1 MESQQSSPPDNF
13 LKKNKIA
20 LTAVLVVGIIIAVAA
35 FFFFKKEKHHD
46 YNQKYS
52 KYIESYTSGT
62 VSKKSFI
69 RVHLANQVKT
79 LSDVGVADNR
89 DLFSFSPSVKG
100 KTYWIDAQTVE
111 FRPDE
116 PLKSGEAYDATFNLN
131 KVTETEE
138 GLEEFDFNFRVIKP
152 GLSLTQNGLVSQ
164 NNTSLDYMKLSGEIS
179 TSDQEDPKAI
189 EKALELDFGQPLKIK
204 WAHNPEKNSYVFN
217 IDSIKKTKTDTEL
230 TLKWSGDPIYADN
243 EGEMKV
249 QVPALGVFKVLDIK
263 AVQGQ
268 EDYALVQFSEPVGV
282 AQDLSGMLSLSG
294 ISDLRFTIDASQ
306 VKIYAPVNLEGA
318 YTVTVNPGV
327 ENINGKKLGVE
338 KTGAIS
344 FENKLPSVTISGSG
358 TILPNSG
365 KLVMPFEAVNLKAVD
380 VTIIKIYENNIPQ
393 FFQNNNYKDGNEL
406 RRVGKPVVEKT
417 IRLDEDKALNLHKK
431 NRFVLDLDKLLK
443 TEPGAMYRITI
454 GFRQSYH
461 VYQCGTEDGN
471 TASSGLSEEEDEYH
485 GYSENIDEDDDFWSR
500 YSGYY
505 PDNYRWEDRENPCKP
520 SYYTTDKWASRN
532 VMASNIGLIAK
543 RGNDNSMMI
552 VATDL
557 LTAQPMSG
565 VTLELLDYQRQLI
578 TTVKTG
584 GDGMVSFDLKRKPFL
599 LIAKNGEERGYLKM
613 DDGSSLPL
621 SRFDV
626 SGDVVQ
632 NGLKGFIYGERGVWR
647 PGDSLYLS
655 FILEDK
661 LKKLP
666 GGYPVTFELYNPQ
679 GQLIRRSINGKP
691 LNGFYAFKTVTEST
705 APTGNWLAKVK
716 AGGSVF
722 SKTIKIET
730 VMPNRLKINFNTG
743 DVGYLGIGGA
753 SYATLSANWLFGSPG
768 KNLKAKVDVNLNT
781 MKTMFKGFEAYEFDN
796 PTVVFQSQV
805 KTIFDGKLNDN
816 GVAQVSTSLN
826 ENKTAPGM
834 LKANF
839 TTKVFEAGG
848 NFSIDNFSIPY
859 HVYENYYGIKTP
871 EGERLSGM
879 LVTGKDH
886 TVNIVNVDRNGKLVK
901 GGKTVD
907 VELYKVQWR
916 WWWEQDDE
924 NSFANFTQNSY
935 NKLVKKENIT
945 LQDGKGNWNLRIN
958 EPEWGRYLIL
968 VRDLN
973 GGHVTG
979 KSVYIDWPGWAQR
992 EQANNPTEASML
1004 SFTSNKPKYNVG
1016 EDVVLTI
1023 PSGKGGRALISIENG
1038 SRVLKTF
1045 WTDTKPGQTQFTFK
1059 AEAAMAPNVFA
1070 NVTLLQPHAQTV
1082 NDLPIRMYGAIPLL
1096 IEDPQTILKPV
1107 IKMADKIKP
1116 ETENTITIA
1125 EQNGKAMTYTIAIV
1139 DEGLL
1144 DLTRFKTP
1152 DPHGIF
1158 YAREGLGVKTWDLFD
1173 YVLGAW
1179 GGNLERILSIGGDGS
1194 INRNLNPA
1202 KANRFVP
1209 VVKYLG
1215 PFALGK
1221 GESKVHKFK
1230 LPQYIGA
1237 VRAMVVAGQDGAYGF
1252 AEKSV
1257 QVKKPL
1263 MLLATLP
1270 RVIGPGES
1278 FTLPATIFATEPN
1291 LKNVSVQLKA
1301 TNLQVIGGAS
1311 KQLAFKQPGEQLAY
1325 FQIKV
1330 PELIGIAKVQ
1340 ITAQSGTEKAVYD
1353 VEMDIRNPNPYV
1365 TNVVSA
1371 VIQPGS
1377 NWSVGYSPIGM
1388 NGTNSGSVEL
1398 SAIPPIDLKKRLSY
1412 LMQYP
1417 HGCVEQTTSSVFP
1430 QLFLDKL
1437 TALNESQKAKTEMN
1451 IKAGINRLRG
1461 FQTPDGGLSYWPGEG
1476 NSDEWGTNYAG
1487 HFLIEAQNVGYTLP
1501 VGMAD
1506 ELLRYLKT
1514 KASAWV
1520 PNSTNFYGGDLSQA
1534 YRLYVL
1540 ALAKR
1545 PDIAAMNRLRGFQY
1559 LSVTAK
1565 WRLAAAYKLAGQ
1577 NDAAGNLIKGLS
1589 TEIQPYNQLGGT
1601 YGSDLRDEAMILETL
1616 TLLGRTSS
1624 AAQILQTVAAEMG
1637 KDSWYSTQ
1645 TTAYSLLAIAK
1656 FCGQTS
1662 SSASLK
1668 YSYTVDGKKG
1678 NVNSAQYIISTPLT
1692 FKGGSSAGQG
1702 AVSVTNTGKGVLFA
1716 RLILQG
1722 QPSAGQNT
1730 FLPNNPDALDM
1741 SISYKLLNGK
1751 PLDPGILR
1759 QGTDFYAEVTI
1770 KNPGRMGY
1778 YEQMALTQIFPSGW
1792 EIINT
1797 RVNDNESII
1806 ASSPYTYRDIRD
1818 DRVFTYFNLRENE
1831 TVVYKVL
1838 LNASYIGRY
1847 YLSAT
1852 QCEAMYN
1859 NNISATEAGKWV
1871 QVVK

>member
-1 MESQQSSPPDNF
+1 MESSRSSFIQRN
-13 LKKNKIA
+13 KKPLIIGSVAVVLLGIA
-20 LTAVLVVGIIIAVAA
+20 SI
-35 FFFFKKEKHHD
+35 FFFKKEKPKD

-52 KYIESYTSGT
+52 KYIEAYTSGT
-62 VSKKSFI
+62 ISKKSFI
-69 RVHLANQVKT
+69 RVHLASEVKT
-79 LSDVGVADNR
+79 MSDVGVADSR

-100 KTYWIDAQTVE
+100 KAYWIDAQTVE

-116 PLKSGEAYDATFNLN
+116 PLKSGETYEANFDLS
-131 KVTETEE
+131 KVTETEKD
-138 GLEEFDFNFRVIKP
+138 LEEFEFGFRVIKP
-152 GLSLTQNGLVSQ
+152 GMSLSQDGLVSQ
-164 NNTSLDYMKLSGEIS
+164 NNTSLDYMKLKGEIT

-189 EKALELDFGQPLKIK
+189 EKALSIDFPQTLKVK
-204 WAHNPEKNSYVFN
+204 WQHNPEKNTSAFT
-217 IDSIKKTKTDTEL
+217 IDSIKKSGQDTKL
-230 TLKWSGDPIYADN
+230 TLKWSGDAIDADSK
-243 EGEMKV
+243 GEETV
-249 QVPALGVFKVLDIK
+249 AVPAKGVFKILNMK
-263 AVQGQ
+263 AVQDL
-268 EDYALVQFSEPVGV
+268 EDYALIQLSEPVGV
-282 AQDLSGMLSLSG
+282 AQDLAGLISLSG
-294 ISDLRFTIDASQ
+294 LSDLRFTIDASQ
-306 VKIYAPVNLEGA
+306 VKVYSALALEGN
-318 YTVTVNPGV
+318 YTFTVNSGI
-327 ENINGKKLGVE
+327 ENINGKKLGAG
-338 KTGAIS
+338 KTANIV
-344 FENKLPSVTISGSG
+344 FENKLPSVVIAGSG

-365 KLVMPFEAVNLKAVD
+365 KLVLPFEATNLKAVD
-380 VTIIKIYENNIPQ
+380 VTVIKIYENNIPQ
-393 FFQNNNYKDGNEL
+393 FFQTNSYKDGGEI
-406 RRVGKPVVEKT
+406 RRVGKPVVQKT

-431 NRFVLDLDKLLK
+431 NRFTLDLDKLIK

-454 GFRQSYH
+454 GFRNEYN
-461 VYQCGTEDGN
+461 VFKCVEVTNEDG
-471 TASSGLSEEEDEYH
+471 SSDEDDYR
-485 GYSENIDEDDDFWSR
+485 GYGEKIDEDDEFWER
-500 YSGYY
+500 YNSYY
-505 PDNYRWEDRENPCKP
+505 PNNYRWEDRDNPCTP
-520 SYYTTDKWASRN
+520 SYYTNDKWASRN
-532 VMASNIGLIAK
+532 VMASNIGIIAK
-543 RGNDNSMMI
+543 RGNDNSMLI
-552 VATDL
+552 VTTNL
-557 LTAQPMSG
+557 LTAEPMSG
-565 VTLELLDYQRQLI
+565 VTLELLDYQRQI
-578 TTVKTG
+578 IHTVKTD
-584 GDGMVSFDLKRKPFL
+584 GDGMATFDLKRKPFL
-599 LIAKNGEERGYLKM
+599 LIAKNGDERGYLKM

-626 SGDVVQ
+626 GGDVVQ
-632 NGLKGFIYGERGVWR
+632 NGLKGYIYGERGVWR
-647 PGDSLYLS
+647 PGDSIFVS

-679 GQLIRRSINGKP
+679 GQLIKRIINGKP
-691 LNGFYAFKTVTEST
+691 LNGFYAFKTATENT

-716 AGGSVF
+716 AGGAVF
-722 SKTIKIET
+722 SKTIKVET
-730 VMPNRLKINFNTG
+730 VMPNRLKINFNIGNAT
-743 DVGYLGIGGA
+743 YLGIGGA
-753 SYATLSANWLFGSPG
+753 SSATLSANWLFGSVG

-781 MKTMFKGFEAYEFDN
+781 MKTTFKGFDEYTFDN

-805 KTIFDGKLNDN
+805 KTIFEGTLNEN
-816 GVAQVSTSLN
+816 GTAVVNTSLN
-826 ENKTAPGM
+826 ENNTAPGM

-859 HVYENYYGIKTP
+859 HVYNNYYGIKTP
-871 EGERLSGM
+871 DGDKLSGM
-879 LVTGKDH
+879 LVTGQDH
-886 TVNIVNVDRNGKLVK
+886 KVNIVNVDRNGKLVR
-901 GGKTVD
+901 GGKTVE

-916 WWWEQDDE
+916 WWWDQDDQ
-924 NSFANFTQNSY
+924 NSYANFTQNSY

-945 LQDGKGNWNLRIN
+945 LSDGKGSWNLRID

-968 VRDLN
+968 VRDVN

-1004 SFTSNKPKYNVG
+1004 SFTANKTKFNVG

-1045 WTDTKPGQTQFTFK
+1045 WTETKPGQTQFTFK
-1059 AEAAMAPNVFA
+1059 AEKNMAPNVFA
-1070 NVTLLQPHAQTV
+1070 VVTLLQPHAQTV

-1096 IEDPQTILKPV
+1096 IEDPETILKPV

-1116 ETENTITIA
+1116 ETENTITVA

-1152 DPHGIF
+1152 DPHSAF

-1194 INRNLNPA
+1194 INKNLNPA

-1221 GESKVHKFK
+1221 GESKTHKFT

-1252 AEKSV
+1252 TEKSV

-1278 FTLPATIFATEPN
+1278 FTLPATVFATENN
-1291 LKNVSVQLKA
+1291 LKNVTVQLQA
-1301 TNLQVIGGAS
+1301 QNLQVVGS
-1311 KQLAFKQPGEQLAY
+1311 KTQQLGFKQPGEQMAY
-1325 FQIKV
+1325 FEIKA
-1330 PELIGIAKVQ
+1330 PEVTGIAKVK
-1340 ITAQSGTEKAVYD
+1340 IIAQSGSEKAVYD
-1353 VEMDIRNPNPYV
+1353 VEMDIRNPNPFV

-1371 VIQPGS
+1371 VVEPGA
-1377 NWSVGYSPIGM
+1377 NWSLNYAPIGM
-1388 NGTNSGSVEL
+1388 AGTNSGAVEL
-1398 SAIPPIDLKKRLSY
+1398 SSIPPINLKKRLSY

-1417 HGCVEQTTSSVFP
+1417 HGCVEQTTSGVFP
-1430 QLFLDKL
+1430 QLFLNKL
-1437 TALNESQKAKTEMN
+1437 TALNEQQKATTERN
-1451 IKAGINRLRG
+1451 IKAGINRLKG
-1461 FQTPDGGLSYWPGEG
+1461 FQTTDGGLSYWPGEG
-1476 NSDEWGTNYAG
+1476 TSDEWGTNYAA
-1487 HFLIEAQNVGYTLP
+1487 HFLVESQNAGYTLP
-1501 VGMAD
+1501 VGMMD
-1506 ELLRYLKT
+1506 ELVRYLKA
-1514 KASAWV
+1514 KANNWA
-1520 PNSTNFYGGDLSQA
+1520 PNSSNFYGGDLSQS

-1545 PDIAAMNRLRGFQY
+1545 PEIAAMNRLRAFEY
-1559 LSVTAK
+1559 LSVSAK

-1577 NDAAGNLIKGLS
+1577 ADAANKLIQNLP

-1601 YGSDLRDEAMILETL
+1601 YGTELRDEAMILETL
-1616 TLLGRTSS
+1616 TLLGRKGTS
-1624 AAQILQTVAAEMG
+1624 AQLLQSVAARLG
-1637 KDSWYSTQ
+1637 KDDWYSTQ

-1656 FCGQTS
+1656 FCGVNS
-1662 SSASLK
+1662 SSNNLK
-1668 YSYTVDGKKG
+1668 YSYTIDGKKG
-1678 NVNSAQYIISTPLT
+1678 NVNSNQYIISTPLA
-1692 FKGGSSAGQG
+1692 FKGN
-1702 AVSVTNTGKGVLFA
+1702 VTLTNTSDRVLFA

-1722 QPSAGQNT
+1722 QPSAGQNN
-1730 FLPNNPDALDM
+1730 FQPNNPDVLDM

-1751 PLDPGILR
+1751 VLDPTTLK
-1759 QGTDFYAEVTI
+1759 QGTDFYAEVVV
-1770 KNPGRMGY
+1770 KNPGKNGY

-1818 DRVFTYFNLRENE
+1818 DRVFTYFNMRENE
-1831 TVVYKVL
+1831 TVTYKVL

-1847 YLSAT
+1847 YLSAV

-1871 QVVK
+1871 QVIK

>member
-1 MESQQSSPPDNF
+1 MESSRSSFFQRNKKPLVIGITAF
-13 LKKNKIA
+13 LLAGIA
-20 LTAVLVVGIIIAVAA
+20 S
-35 FFFFKKEKHHD
+35 FFLFKKEKPKD

-52 KYIESYTSGT
+52 KYIEAYTSGT
-62 VSKKSFI
+62 ISKKSFI
-69 RVHLANQVKT
+69 RVHLASEVKT
-79 LSDVGVADNR
+79 MSDVGVADTR

-100 KTYWIDAQTVE
+100 KAYWIDAQTVE

-116 PLKSGEAYDATFNLN
+116 PLKSGETYEANLDLS
-131 KVTETEE
+131 KVTETEKD
-138 GLEEFDFNFRVIKP
+138 LEEFEFGFRVIKP
-152 GLSLTQNGLVSQ
+152 GMNLTQDGLVSQ
-164 NNTSLDYMKLSGEIS
+164 NNTSLDYKKLKGEIT

-189 EKALELDFGQPLKIK
+189 EKALTLNFPQTLKVK
-204 WAHNPEKNSYVFN
+204 WQHNPEKNTSAFT
-217 IDSIKKTKTDTEL
+217 IDSIKKAGQDTKL
-230 TLKWSGDPIYADN
+230 TLKWSGEAINADSK
-243 EGEMKV
+243 GEQTV
-249 QVPALGVFKVLDIK
+249 AVPAKGVFKVLDMK
-263 AVQGQ
+263 AVQDL
-268 EDYALVQFSEPVGV
+268 EDYALVQLSEPVGV
-282 AQDLSGMLSLSG
+282 AQDLAGLISLSG
-294 ISDLRFTIDASQ
+294 LSDLRFTIDGSQ
-306 VKIYAPVNLEGA
+306 VKVYSALALEGN
-318 YTVTVNPGV
+318 YSLTVNSGI
-327 ENINGKKLGVE
+327 ENINGKKLGAG
-338 KTGAIS
+338 KTANIV
-344 FENKLPSVTISGSG
+344 FENKLPSVVIAGSG

-365 KLVMPFEAVNLKAVD
+365 KLVLPFEATNLKAVD
-380 VTIIKIYENNIPQ
+380 VTVIKIYENNIPQ
-393 FFQNNNYKDGNEL
+393 FFQTNSYKDGGEI
-406 RRVGKPVVEKT
+406 RRVGKPVVQKT

-431 NRFVLDLDKLLK
+431 NRFTLDLDKLIK

-454 GFRQSYH
+454 GFRNEYNVFKCAEVTNDEETSD
-461 VYQCGTEDGN
+461 EDG
-471 TASSGLSEEEDEYH
+471 YR
-485 GYSENIDEDDDFWSR
+485 GYGEKIDEDDEFWER
-500 YSGYY
+500 YNSYY
-505 PDNYRWEDRENPCKP
+505 PNNYRWEDRDNPCTP
-520 SYYTTDKWASRN
+520 SYYTNDKWASRN

-543 RGNDNSMMI
+543 RGNDNSML
-552 VATDL
+552 VVTTDL
-557 LTAQPMSG
+557 LTAKPMSG
-565 VTLELLDYQRQLI
+565 VTLELLDYQRQI
-578 TTVKTG
+578 IHTVKTD
-584 GDGMVSFDLKRKPFL
+584 GDGMATFDLKRKPFL
-599 LIAKNGEERGYLKM
+599 LIAKNGDERGYLKM

-626 SGDVVQ
+626 GGDVVQ
-632 NGLKGFIYGERGVWR
+632 NGLKGYIYGERGVWR
-647 PGDSLYLS
+647 PGDSIFVS

-679 GQLIRRSINGKP
+679 GQLIKRIINGKP
-691 LNGFYAFKTVTEST
+691 LNGFYAFKTATENT

-716 AGGSVF
+716 AGGAVF
-722 SKTIKIET
+722 SKTIKVET
-730 VMPNRLKINFNTG
+730 VMPNRLKINFNIGNAT
-743 DVGYLGIGGA
+743 YLGVGGA
-753 SYATLSANWLFGSPG
+753 SSATLSANWLFGSVG

-781 MKTMFKGFEAYEFDN
+781 MKTTFKGFDEYTFDN

-805 KTIFDGKLNDN
+805 KTIFEGTLNEN
-816 GVAQVSTSLN
+816 GTAVVNTSLN
-826 ENKTAPGM
+826 ENNTAPGM

-859 HVYENYYGIKTP
+859 HVYNNYYGIKTP
-871 EGERLSGM
+871 DGEKLSGM
-879 LVTGKDH
+879 LVTDKDH
-886 TVNIVNVDRNGKLVK
+886 KVNIVNVDRNGKLVQ
-901 GGKTVD
+901 GGKTVE

-916 WWWEQDDE
+916 WWWDQDDQ
-924 NSFANFTQNSY
+924 NSYANFTQNSY
-935 NKLVKKENIT
+935 NKLVKKESIT
-945 LQDGKGNWNLRIN
+945 LSNGKGSWNLRID

-968 VRDLN
+968 VRDVN

-979 KSVYIDWPGWAQR
+979 KSVYVDWPGWAQR

-1004 SFTSNKPKYNVG
+1004 SFTANKTKFNVG

-1045 WTDTKPGQTQFTFK
+1045 WTETKAGQTQFTFK
-1059 AEAAMAPNVFA
+1059 AEKNMAPNVFA
-1070 NVTLLQPHAQTV
+1070 VVTLLQPHAQTV

-1096 IEDPQTILKPV
+1096 IEDPETILKPV

-1116 ETENTITIA
+1116 ETENSITVA

-1152 DPHGIF
+1152 DPHSAF

-1194 INRNLNPA
+1194 VNRNLNPA

-1221 GESKVHKFK
+1221 GESKTHKFT

-1278 FTLPATIFATEPN
+1278 FTLPATVFATENN
-1291 LKNVSVQLKA
+1291 LKNVTVQLQA
-1301 TNLQVIGGAS
+1301 QNLQVIGS
-1311 KQLAFKQPGEQLAY
+1311 KTQQLGFKQPGEQMAY
-1325 FQIKV
+1325 FEIKA
-1330 PELIGIAKVQ
+1330 PEVTGIAKVK
-1340 ITAQSGTEKAVYD
+1340 IIAQSGTEKAVYD
-1353 VEMDIRNPNPYV
+1353 VEMDIRNPNPFV

-1371 VIQPGS
+1371 VVEPGA
-1377 NWSVGYSPIGM
+1377 NWSLNYAPIGM
-1388 NGTNSGSVEL
+1388 AGTNSGSIEL
-1398 SAIPPIDLKKRLSY
+1398 SSIPPINLKKRLSY

-1417 HGCVEQTTSSVFP
+1417 HGCVEQTTSGVFP
-1430 QLFLDKL
+1430 QLFLNQL
-1437 TALNESQKAKTEMN
+1437 TALNEQQKANTERN
-1451 IKAGINRLRG
+1451 IKAGINRLKG
-1461 FQTPDGGLSYWPGEG
+1461 FQTTDGGLSYWPGEG
-1476 NSDEWGTNYAG
+1476 TSDEWGTNYAG
-1487 HFLIEAQNVGYTLP
+1487 HFLVESQNAGYTLP
-1501 VGMAD
+1501 VGMID
-1506 ELLRYLKT
+1506 ELVRYLKT
-1514 KASAWV
+1514 KANNWA
-1520 PNSTNFYGGDLSQA
+1520 PNSSNFYGGDLSQS

-1545 PDIAAMNRLRGFQY
+1545 PEIAAMNRLRAFEY
-1559 LSVTAK
+1559 LSVSAK

-1577 NDAAGNLIKGLS
+1577 ADAANKLIKDLP
-1589 TEIQPYNQLGGT
+1589 TEIKPYNQLGGT

-1616 TLLGRTSS
+1616 TLLGRKGT
-1624 AAQILQTVAAEMG
+1624 AAQLLQSVAARLG
-1637 KDSWYSTQ
+1637 KDDWYSTQ
-1645 TTAYSLLAIAK
+1645 TTAYSLLGIAK
-1656 FCGQTS
+1656 FCGVNS
-1662 SSASLK
+1662 SSNNLK
-1668 YSYTVDGKKG
+1668 YSYTIDGKKG
-1678 NVNSAQYIISTPLT
+1678 NVNSNQYIVSTPLA
-1692 FKGGSSAGQG
+1692 FKGNVA
-1702 AVSVTNTGKGVLFA
+1702 VTNTSDRVLFA

-1722 QPSAGQNT
+1722 QPSAGQNN
-1730 FLPNNPDALDM
+1730 FQPNNPDLLDM

-1751 PLDPGILR
+1751 VLDPTTLK
-1759 QGTDFYAEVTI
+1759 QGTDFYAEVVV
-1770 KNPGRMGY
+1770 KNPGKSGY

-1831 TVVYKVL
+1831 TVIYKVL

-1847 YLSAT
+1847 YLSAV

-1859 NNISATEAGKWV
+1859 NSISATEAGKWV
-1871 QVVK
+1871 QVIK